1 MQHKTQLT
9 LSFLLSQV
17 LLLACAEDLECIPGF
32 QQKVFYIEQPFEFT
46 EDQPV
51 LNLEFDDCKGNNKLN
66 FEVSNPDFK
75 VEHDGSLVALKNI
88 SEAGRALFIHARSEH
103 AEDMAEILIV
113 GANEKHGALKDIFK
127 IEGNLGIPRQK
138 RAILAT
144 PILIPE
150 NQRPPFPRS
159 VGKVISSEGTEG
171 AKFRLSGRGVDQD
184 PKGIFRIN
192 EISGDVSVTRA
203 LDREAIANYEL
214 EVEVTDISGKTID
227 GPVRLDISV
236 IDQNDNRPMFREGP
250 YVGHVMEGSPTG
262 TTVMRMTAFD
272 ADDASTDNALLRY
285 NILKQTPT
293 KPSPN
298 MFYID
303 PEKGDIVTVVSP
315 VLLDRETMETP
326 KYELVIEA
334 KDMGG
339 LDVGLTGTATATI
352 LIDDKNDHPPE
363 FTKKEFQATV
373 KEGVTGVIVN
383 LTVGDQDDPATGAW
397 RAVYTIINGNPGQS
411 FEIHTNPQTNEGMLS
426 VVKPLDYE
434 ISAFHTLLI
443 KVENEDPLIP
453 DIAYGPSSTATV
465 QITVEDVNE
474 GPVFHPNPMTVT
486 KQENIPIGS
495 VVLTVNATDPDTLQH
510 QTIRYSVYK
519 DPAGWL
525 EINPTNGTIGTMAV
539 LDRESPY
546 VQNNIYTALFL
557 AIDSGNPPAT
567 GTGTLH
573 ITLEDVNDNVPSL
586 YPTLAKV
593 CDDAKDL
600 RVVVLGASDKDLHPN
615 TDPFK
620 FELSKQS
627 GPEKLWR
634 ITKLNNTHA
643 QVTLLQNLKKANYN
657 IPISVTDSGKP
668 PLTNNTELKLQVC
681 SCKKSKMDCSATDAL
696 HISVTLIILS
706 LFSLFCKCFPEL

>member
-17 LLLACAEDLECIPGF
+17 LLLACAEDLECVPGF
-32 QQKVFYIEQPFEFT
+32 RQKAFYIEQPFEFT

-75 VEHDGSLVALKNI
+75 VERDGSLVALKNI
-88 SEAGRALFIHARSEH
+88 SEAGRALFVHARSEH

-113 GANEKHGALKDIFK
+113 GANEKHGALKEIFK

-171 AKFRLSGRGVDQD
+171 AKFRLSGKGVDQD

-236 IDQNDNRPMFREGP
+236 IDQNDNRPMFKEGP

-272 ADDASTDNALLRY
+272 ADDSSTDNALLRY
-285 NILKQTPT
+285 NILKQTPM

-383 LTVGDQDDPATGAW
+383 LTVGDRDDPATGAW

-525 EINPTNGTIGTMAV
+525 EINPTNGTIGTTAI
-539 LDRESPY
+539 LDRESPH

-634 ITKLNNTHA
+634 ITKLNDTHA
-643 QVTLLQNLKKANYN
+643 QVILLQNLKKANYN

-696 HISVTLIILS
+696 HISMTLTLLS
-706 LFSLFCKCFPEL
+706 LFSLFCL

>member
-17 LLLACAEDLECIPGF
+17 LLLACAEDLECTPGF

-51 LNLEFDDCKGNNKLN
+51 LNLVFDDCEGNNKLN

-75 VEHDGSLVALKNI
+75 VEHDGSLVALKNV
-88 SEAGRALFIHARSEH
+88 SEAGRALFVHARSEH
-103 AEDMAEILIV
+103 AEDMAEVLIV
-113 GANEKHGALKDIFK
+113 GANEKRGALKEIFK

-159 VGKVISSEGTEG
+159 VGKVIRSEGTEG
-171 AKFRLSGRGVDQD
+171 AKFRLSGKGVDQD

-214 EVEVTDISGKTID
+214 EVEVTDLSGKVID

-236 IDQNDNRPMFREGP
+236 IDQNDNRPMFKEGP

-272 ADDASTDNALLRY
+272 ADDSSTDNALLRY
-285 NILKQTPT
+285 NIIKQTPT

-315 VLLDRETMETP
+315 SMLDRETMETP
-326 KYELVIEA
+326 KYELVIGA

-339 LDVGLTGTATATI
+339 LDVGLTETATATI
-352 LIDDKNDHPPE
+352 LIDDKNDHAPE

-383 LTVGDQDDPATGAW
+383 LTVGDRDDPATGAW

-411 FEIHTNPQTNEGMLS
+411 FEIHTNPETNEGMLS

-443 KVENEDPLIP
+443 KVENEDPLVP
-453 DIAYGPSSTATV
+453 EIAYGPSSTATV
-465 QITVEDVNE
+465 QITVKDVNE

-495 VVLTVNATDPDTLQH
+495 IVLTVNATDPDTLQH

-525 EINPTNGTIGTMAV
+525 EINPTNGTIGTTAI

-546 VQNNIYTALFL
+546 VQDNIYTALFL

-573 ITLEDVNDNVPSL
+573 VTLEDVNDNVPSL

-634 ITKLNNTHA
+634 ISKINNTHA
-643 QVTLLQNLKKANYN
+643 QVVLLQNLKKANYN

-681 SCKKSKMDCSATDAL
+681 SCKKSRMDCSATDSL
-696 HISVTLIILS
+696 HISMTLILLS
-706 LFSLFCKCFPEL
+706 LFSLFCL

>member
-1 MQHKTQLT
+1 L
-9 LSFLLSQV
+9 FPQV
-17 LLLACAEDLECIPGF
+17 LLLACAEDLECVPGF
-32 QQKVFYIEQPFEFT
+32 QRKVFYIEEPFEFT
-46 EDQPV
+46 EDEPI
-51 LNLEFDDCKGNNKLN
+51 LNLEFDDCKGNKQLN
-66 FEVSNPDFK
+66 YEVSNPDFK
-75 VEHDGSLVALKNI
+75 VEHDGILVALKNV
-88 SEAGRALFIHARSEH
+88 SEVGRAFFVHARSEH

-113 GANEKHGALKDIFK
+113 GANEKHGALKEIFK
-127 IEGNLGIPRQK
+127 TEGNLGIPRQK

-150 NQRPPFPRS
+150 NQRSPFPRS
-159 VGKVISSEGTEG
+159 VGKVIRSEGTEG
-171 AKFRLSGRGVDQD
+171 AKFRLSGKGVDQD

-192 EISGDVSVTRA
+192 EISGDVSVTRT

-214 EVEVTDISGKTID
+214 EVEVTDTSGKTID

-236 IDQNDNRPMFREGP
+236 IDQNDNRPMFKEGP

-383 LTVGDQDDPATGAW
+383 LTVGDRDDPATGAW

-495 VVLTVNATDPDTLQH
+495 IVLTVNATDPDTLQH
-510 QTIRYSVYK
+510 QTIRYSVHK

-525 EINPTNGTIGTMAV
+525 EVNPTNGTISTTAV

-627 GPEKLWR
+627 GPEKMWR
-634 ITKLNNTHA
+634 VTKLNNTHA
-643 QVTLLQNLKKANYN
+643 QVILLQNLKKANYN

-696 HISVTLIILS
+696 HISMTLILLS
-706 LFSLFCKCFPEL
+706 LFSLICKSFP

>member
-17 LLLACAEDLECIPGF
+17 LLLACAEDLECTPGF

-46 EDQPV
+46 EDQPI
-51 LNLEFDDCKGNNKLN
+51 LNLVFDDCKGNNRLN

-75 VEHDGSLVALKNI
+75 VEHDGSLVALKNV
-88 SEAGRALFIHARSEH
+88 SEAGRALFVHARSEH

-113 GANEKHGALKDIFK
+113 GANEKHGALKEIFK

-150 NQRPPFPRS
+150 NQRSPFPRS
-159 VGKVISSEGTEG
+159 VGKVIRSEGTEG
-171 AKFRLSGRGVDQD
+171 AKFRLSGKGVDQD

-192 EISGDVSVTRA
+192 EISGDVSVTRS

-214 EVEVTDISGKTID
+214 EVEVTDLSGKVID

-236 IDQNDNRPMFREGP
+236 IDQNDNRPMFKEGP

-339 LDVGLTGTATATI
+339 HDVGLTGTATATI
-352 LIDDKNDHPPE
+352 VIDDKNDHPPE

-383 LTVGDQDDPATGAW
+383 LTVGDRDDPATGAW

-519 DPAGWL
+519 DPASWL
-525 EINPTNGTIGTMAV
+525 EINPTNGTVATTAI
-539 LDRESPY
+539 LDRESPH

-573 ITLEDVNDNVPSL
+573 ITLEDVNDNIPSL

-634 ITKLNNTHA
+634 INKLNNTHA
-643 QVTLLQNLKKANYN
+643 QVVLLQNLKKANYN

-681 SCKKSKMDCSATDAL
+681 SCKKSRMDCSASDAL
-696 HISVTLIILS
+696 HISMTLILLS
-706 LFSLFCKCFPEL
+706 LFSLF

>member
-17 LLLACAEDLECIPGF
+17 LLLSCAEGLECVPGF
-32 QQKVFYIEQPFEFT
+32 QQKVFYIEQPLEFT
-46 EDQPV
+46 EDQRV
-51 LNLEFDDCKGNNKLN
+51 LNLEFDDCKGNNNLN

-75 VEHDGSLVALKNI
+75 VESDGSLVALKNI
-88 SEAGRALFIHARSEH
+88 SEAGRALFVHARSEH

-113 GANEKHGALKDIFK
+113 GANEKHGELKEIFK

-159 VGKVISSEGTEG
+159 VGKVISREGTEG
-171 AKFRLSGRGVDQD
+171 AKFRLSGKGVDQD
-184 PKGIFRIN
+184 PKGVFRIN
-192 EISGDVSVTRA
+192 EISGEVSVTRT

-236 IDQNDNRPMFREGP
+236 IDQNDNRPMFKEGP
-250 YVGHVMEGSPTG
+250 YVGHVMEASPTG

-272 ADDASTDNALLRY
+272 ADDSSTDNALLRY

-315 VLLDRETMETP
+315 VLLDRETMDTP

-383 LTVGDQDDPATGAW
+383 LTVGDRDDPATGAW

-486 KQENIPIGS
+486 KQENIPAGS

-525 EINPTNGTIGTMAV
+525 EINPTNGTIGTTAI

-546 VQNNIYTALFL
+546 VQNNVYTALFL

-573 ITLEDVNDNVPSL
+573 ITLEDVNDNVPAL

-593 CDDAKDL
+593 CEDAKDL

-643 QVTLLQNLKKANYN
+643 QVILLQNLKKANYN

-696 HISVTLIILS
+696 HISLTLILLS
-706 LFSLFCKCFPEL
+706 LFSLFCL

>member
-17 LLLACAEDLECIPGF
+17 LLLACAEDLECVPGF
-32 QQKVFYIEQPFEFT
+32 QQKVFYIEKPFEFR
-46 EDQPV
+46 EDQLI
-51 LNLEFDDCKGNNKLN
+51 LNLKFDDCQGNNKLN
-66 FEVSNPDFK
+66 FEVSNPDFR
-75 VEHDGSLVALKNI
+75 VELDGNLVALKNV
-88 SEAGRALFIHARSEH
+88 SEVGRALFVHARSEH
-103 AEDMAEILIV
+103 AEDMAEIFILE
-113 GANEKHGALKDIFK
+113 ANEKRGALKEILK
-127 IEGNLGIPRQK
+127 LEGSLGIPRQK

-150 NQRPPFPRS
+150 NQRPPFPRL
-159 VGKVISSEGTEG
+159 VGKVIRSEGTEG
-171 AKFRLSGRGVDQD
+171 VKFRLSGKGVDQD

-192 EISGDVSVTRA
+192 EMNGEVSVTRT

-214 EVEVTDISGKTID
+214 EVEVVDMNGKILD
-227 GPVRLDISV
+227 GPVRLDVSV
-236 IDQNDNRPMFREGP
+236 IDQNDNRPMFKEGP
-250 YVGHVMEGSPTG
+250 YVGHVMEGSATG
-262 TTVMRMTAFD
+262 TTVMRMAAFD
-272 ADDASTDNALLRY
+272 ADDAGTDNALLRY
-285 NILKQTPT
+285 NILRQTPT

-315 VLLDRETMETP
+315 ALLDRETMESP

-339 LDVGLTGTATATI
+339 MDVGLTGTATATI
-352 LIDDKNDHPPE
+352 LIDDKNDHAPE

-383 LTVGDQDDPATGAW
+383 LTVGDRDDPATGAW
-397 RAVYTIINGNPGQS
+397 RAVYSIINGNPGQS

-453 DIAYGPSSTATV
+453 DITYGPSSTATV

-474 GPVFHPNPMTVT
+474 GPVFHPNPMAVT
-486 KQENIPIGS
+486 KQENIPVGS

-525 EINPTNGTIGTMAV
+525 EINPTNGTVGTTAV
-539 LDRESPY
+539 LDRESPF
-546 VQNNIYTALFL
+546 VHNNVYTALFL

-634 ITKLNNTHA
+634 INRLNNTHA
-643 QVTLLQNLKKANYN
+643 QVILLQNLKKANYN

-668 PLTNNTELKLQVC
+668 PLTNTTELRLQVC
-681 SCKKSKMDCSATDAL
+681 TCKKSKMDCSASDAL
-696 HISVTLIILS
+696 HISLTLILLS
-706 LFSLFCKCFPEL
+706 LLSLFCKSFAQL

>member
-1 MQHKTQLT
+1 
-9 LSFLLSQV
+9 
-17 LLLACAEDLECIPGF
+17 
-32 QQKVFYIEQPFEFT
+32 
-46 EDQPV
+46 
-51 LNLEFDDCKGNNKLN
+51 
-66 FEVSNPDFK
+66 
-75 VEHDGSLVALKNI
+75 
-88 SEAGRALFIHARSEH
+88 
-103 AEDMAEILIV
+103 
-113 GANEKHGALKDIFK
+113 
-127 IEGNLGIPRQK
+127 
-138 RAILAT
+138 
-144 PILIPE
+144 
-150 NQRPPFPRS
+150 
-159 VGKVISSEGTEG
+159 
-171 AKFRLSGRGVDQD
+171 
-184 PKGIFRIN
+184 
-192 EISGDVSVTRA
+192 
-203 LDREAIANYEL
+203 
-214 EVEVTDISGKTID
+214 
-227 GPVRLDISV
+227 
-236 IDQNDNRPMFREGP
+236 
-250 YVGHVMEGSPTG
+250 
-262 TTVMRMTAFD
+262 
-272 ADDASTDNALLRY
+272 
-285 NILKQTPT
+285 
-293 KPSPN
+293 
-298 MFYID
+298 
-303 PEKGDIVTVVSP
+303 
-315 VLLDRETMETP
+315 
-326 KYELVIEA
+326 
-334 KDMGG
+334 
-339 LDVGLTGTATATI
+339 
-352 LIDDKNDHPPE
+352 
-363 FTKKEFQATV
+363 FQATV

-383 LTVGDQDDPATGAW
+383 LTVGDRDDPATGAW

-486 KQENIPIGS
+486 KRENIPVGS

-510 QTIRYSVYK
+510 QTIRYSVFK

-525 EINPTNGTIGTMAV
+525 EINPTNGTIGTTAV

-546 VQNNIYTALFL
+546 VHNNIYTAQFL

-573 ITLEDVNDNVPSL
+573 ITLEDVNDNIPSL

-627 GPEKLWR
+627 GPDKLWR
-634 ITKLNNTHA
+634 INKINNTHA
-643 QVTLLQNLKKANYN
+643 QVILLQNLQKANYN

-696 HISVTLIILS
+696 HISVILILLS
-706 LFSLFCKCFPEL
+706 LGSLFCKSFP

>member
-17 LLLACAEDLECIPGF
+17 LLLTFAEDLECVPGF
-32 QQKVFYIEQPFEFT
+32 QQKVFHIEQPSEFT
-46 EDQPV
+46 EDQPI
-51 LNLEFDDCKGNNKLN
+51 LNLAFDDCKGNDKLN

-75 VEHDGSLVALKNI
+75 VEPDGSLVARKNVT
-88 SEAGRALFIHARSEH
+88 EAGRALFIHARSSQT
-103 AEDMAEILIV
+103 EDMAEIVIL
-113 GANEKHGALKDIFK
+113 GGKEKHGSLKEIFK
-127 IEGNLGIPRQK
+127 IEGNLGILRQK
-138 RAILAT
+138 RAILLS

-150 NQRPPFPRS
+150 NQRPPFPRV
-159 VGKVISSEGTEG
+159 VGKVINSDRPEGS
-171 AKFRLSGRGVDQD
+171 KFRISGKGVDQD
-184 PKGIFRIN
+184 PKGAFKIN
-192 EISGDVSVTRA
+192 ENTGEVSVTRG

-214 EVEVTDISGKTID
+214 QVEIIDATGKSIET
-227 GPVRLDISV
+227 PVPLDIII
-236 IDQNDNRPMFREGP
+236 IDQNDNRPIFREGP
-250 YVGHVMEGSPTG
+250 YIGHVMEGSPTG
-262 TTVMRMTAFD
+262 TIVMRMTAFD
-272 ADDASTDNALLRY
+272 ADDPSTDNALLRY
-285 NILKQTPT
+285 NILKQTPD

-315 VLLDRETMETP
+315 TLLDRETMDST
-326 KYELVIEA
+326 KYELIIEA
-334 KDMGG
+334 KDMAG

-352 LIDDKNDHPPE
+352 LIDDKNDYAPE

-383 LTVGDQDDPATGAW
+383 VTVQDEDDPATGAW

-443 KVENEDPLIP
+443 KVENEDPLVP

-525 EINPTNGTIGTMAV
+525 EINPTNGTIGTTAI
-539 LDRESPY
+539 LDRESSY
-546 VQNNIYTALFL
+546 VTNNIYTAEFL

-567 GTGTLH
+567 GTGTLQ
-573 ITLEDVNDNVPSL
+573 ITLEDVNDNAP
-586 YPTLAKV
+586 YIKPTLAKV

-600 RVVVLGASDKDLHPN
+600 RVVVLEAKDDDLHPN

-620 FELSKQS
+620 FELSKQAV
-627 GPEKLWR
+627 PDKVWK
-634 ITKLNNTHA
+634 ITKINNTHA
-643 QVTLLQNLKKANYN
+643 QVSLLQNLKKANYN
-657 IPISVTDSGKP
+657 IPILVTDSGKP
-668 PLTNNTELKLQVC
+668 PLTNNTELKVQVC
-681 SCKKSKMDCSATDAL
+681 SCKKSKMDCSAADAL
-696 HISVTLIILS
+696 HISMTLILFSI
-706 LFSLFCKCFPEL
+706 FSLFCL

>member
-1 MQHKTQLT
+1 MQHKTQLA

-17 LLLACAEDLECIPGF
+17 LLLACAEDLECVPGF
-32 QQKVFYIEQPFEFT
+32 QRKVFYIEEPFEFT
-46 EDQPV
+46 EDQAV

-75 VEHDGSLVALKNI
+75 VERDGSLVALKNI
-88 SEAGRALFIHARSEH
+88 SEAGRALFVHARSEH

-113 GANEKHGALKDIFK
+113 GANERHGALKEIFK
-127 IEGNLGIPRQK
+127 TEGNLGIPRQK

-159 VGKVISSEGTEG
+159 VGKVISSEGAEG
-171 AKFRLSGRGVDQD
+171 TKFRLSGKGVDQD

-192 EISGDVSVTRA
+192 EITGDVSVTRT

-236 IDQNDNRPMFREGP
+236 IDQNDNRPMFKEGP

-272 ADDASTDNALLRY
+272 ADDSSTDNALLRY

-383 LTVGDQDDPATGAW
+383 LTVGDRDDPATGAW

-519 DPAGWL
+519 DPASWL
-525 EINPTNGTIGTMAV
+525 EINPANGTISTTAI
-539 LDRESPY
+539 LDRESPH
-546 VQNNIYTALFL
+546 VQNNVYTALFL

-600 RVVVLGASDKDLHPN
+600 KVVVLGASDKDLHPN

-627 GPEKLWR
+627 GPEKPWR

-643 QVTLLQNLKKANYN
+643 QVILLQNLKKANYN

-668 PLTNNTELKLQVC
+668 PLTNVTELKLQVC
-681 SCKKSKMDCSATDAL
+681 SCKKSKMDCSASDAL
-696 HISVTLIILS
+696 HISMTLILLS
-706 LFSLFCKCFPEL
+706 LFSLFCL

>member
-17 LLLACAEDLECIPGF
+17 LLLACAEDLECVPGF
-32 QQKVFYIEQPFEFT
+32 QQKAFYIEQPFEFT

-75 VEHDGSLVALKNI
+75 VERDGSLVGIKNI
-88 SEAGRALFIHARSEH
+88 SEAGRALFVHARSEH

-113 GANEKHGALKDIFK
+113 GANEKHGALKEIFK

-171 AKFRLSGRGVDQD
+171 AKFRLSGKGVDQD

-214 EVEVTDISGKTID
+214 EVEVTDVSGKTID

-236 IDQNDNRPMFREGP
+236 IDQNDNRPMFKEGP

-272 ADDASTDNALLRY
+272 ADDSSTNNALLRY

-339 LDVGLTGTATATI
+339 LDAGLTGTATATI

-383 LTVGDQDDPATGAW
+383 LTVGDRDDPATGAW

-453 DIAYGPSSTATV
+453 DIAYGSSSTATV

-525 EINPTNGTIGTMAV
+525 EINPTNGTIGTTAI
-539 LDRESPY
+539 LDRESPH
-546 VQNNIYTALFL
+546 VQNNVYTALFL

-615 TDPFK
+615 TDPFQ

-634 ITKLNNTHA
+634 ITKINNTHA
-643 QVTLLQNLKKANYN
+643 QVILLQNLKKANYN

-696 HISVTLIILS
+696 HISMTLILLS
-706 LFSLFCKCFPEL
+706 LFSLFCL

>member
-1 MQHKTQLT
+1 MW
-9 LSFLLSQV
+9 LSR
-17 LLLACAEDLECIPGF
+17 I
-32 QQKVFYIEQPFEFT
+32 
-46 EDQPV
+46 
-51 LNLEFDDCKGNNKLN
+51 
-66 FEVSNPDFK
+66 
-75 VEHDGSLVALKNI
+75 I
-88 SEAGRALFIHARSEH
+88 S
-103 AEDMAEILIV
+103 
-113 GANEKHGALKDIFK
+113 
-127 IEGNLGIPRQK
+127 
-138 RAILAT
+138 
-144 PILIPE
+144 
-150 NQRPPFPRS
+150 
-159 VGKVISSEGTEG
+159 
-171 AKFRLSGRGVDQD
+171 
-184 PKGIFRIN
+184 PKAIN
-192 EISGDVSVTRA
+192 ERKQPSCEEKPLKLLEVM
-203 LDREAIANYEL
+203 L
-214 EVEVTDISGKTID
+214 EVEVTDLSGKVID

-236 IDQNDNRPMFREGP
+236 IDQNDNRPMFKEGP

-272 ADDASTDNALLRY
+272 ADDSSTDNALLRY
-285 NILKQTPT
+285 NIIKQTPT

-315 VLLDRETMETP
+315 SMLDRETMETP
-326 KYELVIEA
+326 KYELVIGA

-339 LDVGLTGTATATI
+339 LDVGLTETATATI
-352 LIDDKNDHPPE
+352 LIDDKNDHAPE

-383 LTVGDQDDPATGAW
+383 LTVGDRDDPATGAW

-411 FEIHTNPQTNEGMLS
+411 FEIHTNPETNEGMLS

-443 KVENEDPLIP
+443 KVENEDPLVP
-453 DIAYGPSSTATV
+453 EIAYGPSSTATV
-465 QITVEDVNE
+465 QITVKDVNE

-495 VVLTVNATDPDTLQH
+495 IVLTVNATDPDTLQH

-525 EINPTNGTIGTMAV
+525 EINPTNGTIGTTAI

-546 VQNNIYTALFL
+546 VQDNIYTALFL

-634 ITKLNNTHA
+634 ISKINNTHA
-643 QVTLLQNLKKANYN
+643 QVVLLQNLKKANYN

-681 SCKKSKMDCSATDAL
+681 SCKKSRMDCSATDSL
-696 HISVTLIILS
+696 HISMTLILLS
-706 LFSLFCKCFPEL
+706 LFSLFCL

>member
-46 EDQPV
+46 EDQRV
-51 LNLEFDDCKGNNKLN
+51 LNLVFDDCEGNNKLN

-75 VEHDGSLVALKNI
+75 VERDGSLVALKNV
-88 SEAGRALFIHARSEH
+88 SEAGRALFVHARSEH

-113 GANEKHGALKDIFK
+113 GANEKRGALK
-127 IEGNLGIPRQK
+127 
-138 RAILAT
+138 
-144 PILIPE
+144 
-150 NQRPPFPRS
+150 
-159 VGKVISSEGTEG
+159 VIRSEGTEG
-171 AKFRLSGRGVDQD
+171 AKFRLSGKGVDQD

-214 EVEVTDISGKTID
+214 EVEVTDLSGKVID

-236 IDQNDNRPMFREGP
+236 IDQNDNKPMFKEGP
-250 YVGHVMEGSPTG
+250 YIGHVMEGSPTG
-262 TTVMRMTAFD
+262 CPAVPVWLNQHLLRTTVMRMTAFD
-272 ADDASTDNALLRY
+272 ADDSSTDNALLRY
-285 NILKQTPT
+285 NIIKQTPI

-315 VLLDRETMETP
+315 SMLDRETMETP
-326 KYELVIEA
+326 KYELVIGA

-339 LDVGLTGTATATI
+339 FDVGLTGTATATI

-383 LTVGDQDDPATGAW
+383 LTVGDRDDPATGAW

-411 FEIHTNPQTNEGMLS
+411 FEIHTNPETNEGMLS

-443 KVENEDPLIP
+443 KVENEDPLVP

-465 QITVEDVNE
+465 QITVKDVNE

-525 EINPTNGTIGTMAV
+525 EINPTNGTIGTTAI

-546 VQNNIYTALFL
+546 VQDNIYTALFL

-627 GPEKLWR
+627 GPEKLWK
-634 ITKLNNTHA
+634 ITKINNTHA
-643 QVTLLQNLKKANYN
+643 QVILLQNLKKANYN

-681 SCKKSKMDCSATDAL
+681 SCKKSRMDCSATDAL
-696 HISVTLIILS
+696 HISMTLILLS
-706 LFSLFCKCFPEL
+706 LFSLFCL

>member
-17 LLLACAEDLECIPGF
+17 LLLACAEDLECTPGF
-32 QQKVFYIEQPFEFT
+32 QQKVFYIEQRFKFT
-46 EDQPV
+46 EDQPI
-51 LNLEFDDCKGNNKLN
+51 LNLVFDDCKGNNKLN

-75 VEHDGSLVALKNI
+75 VEHDGSLVALKNV
-88 SEAGRALFIHARSEH
+88 SEAGRALFVHARSEH

-113 GANEKHGALKDIFK
+113 GANEKHGALKEIFK

-150 NQRPPFPRS
+150 NQRPPFPRL
-159 VGKVISSEGTEG
+159 VGKVINSEGTEG
-171 AKFRLSGRGVDQD
+171 AKFRLSGKGVDQD

-192 EISGDVSVTRA
+192 EISGDVSVTRP

-214 EVEVTDISGKTID
+214 EVEVTDLSGKIID
-227 GPVRLDISV
+227 GPVSLDISV
-236 IDQNDNRPMFREGP
+236 IDQNDNRPMFKEGP
-250 YVGHVMEGSPTG
+250 YIGHVMEGSPTG

-339 LDVGLTGTATATI
+339 HDVGLTGTATATI

-383 LTVGDQDDPATGAW
+383 LTVGDRDDPATGAW

-495 VVLTVNATDPDTLQH
+495 IVLTVNATDPDTLQH

-519 DPAGWL
+519 DPASWL
-525 EINPTNGTIGTMAV
+525 EINPTNGTVATTAI

-546 VQNNIYTALFL
+546 VQDNKYTALFL

-643 QVTLLQNLKKANYN
+643 QVVLLQNLKKANYN

-681 SCKKSKMDCSATDAL
+681 SCKKSRMDCSASDAL
-696 HISVTLIILS
+696 HISMTLILLS
-706 LFSLFCKCFPEL
+706 LFSLFCL

>member
-1 MQHKTQLT
+1 MLT
-9 LSFLLSQV
+9 VGRALLLRGGTPRV
-17 LLLACAEDLECIPGF
+17 LLLACAEDLECTPGF

-46 EDQPV
+46 EDQPI
-51 LNLEFDDCKGNNKLN
+51 LNLVFDDCKGNNKLN

-75 VEHDGSLVALKNI
+75 VEHDGSLVALKNV
-88 SEAGRALFIHARSEH
+88 SEAGRALFVHARSEH

-113 GANEKHGALKDIFK
+113 GADEKHDALKEIFK

-159 VGKVISSEGTEG
+159 VGKVIRSEGTEG
-171 AKFRLSGRGVDQD
+171 AKFRLSGKGVDQD

-192 EISGDVSVTRA
+192 EISGDVSVTRP

-214 EVEVTDISGKTID
+214 EVEVTDLSGKIID

-236 IDQNDNRPMFREGP
+236 IDQNDNRPMFKEGP

-272 ADDASTDNALLRY
+272 ADDPSTDNALLRY

-339 LDVGLTGTATATI
+339 HDVGLTGTATATI

-383 LTVGDQDDPATGAW
+383 LTVGDRDDPATGAW

-495 VVLTVNATDPDTLQH
+495 IVLTVNATDPDTLQH

-519 DPAGWL
+519 DPASWL
-525 EINPTNGTIGTMAV
+525 EINPTNGTVATTAV
-539 LDRESPY
+539 LDRESPH
-546 VQNNIYTALFL
+546 VQDNKYTALFL

-634 ITKLNNTHA
+634 INKLNNTHA
-643 QVTLLQNLKKANYN
+643 QVVLLQNLKKANYN

-681 SCKKSKMDCSATDAL
+681 SCKKSRMDCSASDAL
-696 HISVTLIILS
+696 HISMTLILLS
-706 LFSLFCKCFPEL
+706 LFSLFCL

>member
-1 MQHKTQLT
+1 SV
-9 LSFLLSQV
+9 SFLFFPQV
-17 LLLACAEDLECIPGF
+17 LLLTCAEDLGCVPGF

-51 LNLEFDDCKGNNKLN
+51 LNLEFDDCKGNSKLN

-75 VEHDGSLVALKNI
+75 VERDGSLVALKNI
-88 SEAGRALFIHARSEH
+88 SEAGRALFVHARSEH

-113 GANEKHGALKDIFK
+113 GPNEKHGALKEIFK

-159 VGKVISSEGTEG
+159 VGKVISSEGAEG
-171 AKFRLSGRGVDQD
+171 AKFRLSGKGVDQD

-236 IDQNDNRPMFREGP
+236 IDQNDNRPMFKEGP

-272 ADDASTDNALLRY
+272 ADDSSTDNALLRY

-383 LTVGDQDDPATGAW
+383 LTVGDRDDPATGAW

-486 KQENIPIGS
+486 KQENIPVGS

-525 EINPTNGTIGTMAV
+525 EINPTNGTIGTTAV

-593 CDDAKDL
+593 CEDAKDL

-643 QVTLLQNLKKANYN
+643 QVILLQNLKKANYN

-696 HISVTLIILS
+696 HISITLILLS
-706 LFSLFCKCFPEL
+706 LFSLFCKSFL